1 MRSAFLGF
9 VLLAA
14 CDLLNPKN
22 EPVEVAPAK
31 PAADK
36 GDEKKGVDI
45 SPAPAP
51 EDKWIEFSSQEGKFT
66 AQFPS
71 APNKEVTQAPSPIG
85 PIDSVII
92 AAQLGEAMFG
102 VSYADYPDKILKD
115 FKLDAGLDGARNG
128 AINNIGGKLVKEEQ
142 ITFAGQKA
150 RAFEATATAEGM
162 NLRYESRLFFV
173 SPRLYQLIVVS
184 KAEDKVPS
192 QKFFDSFE
200 LKK

>member
-1 MRSAFLGF
+1 MRSVCAAAGL

-22 EPVEVAPAK
+22 QAVEVAPAK
-31 PAADK
+31 PPV
-36 GDEKKGVDI
+36 EENKGVDI

-51 EDKWIEFSSQEGKFT
+51 EDRWIEFSSQEGKFT
-66 AQFPS
+66 ARFPS

-85 PIDSVII
+85 PIDSVIF

-102 VSYADYPDKILKD
+102 VTYADYPEKILKD

-142 ITFAGQKA
+142 ITFAGHKA
-150 RAFEATATAEGM
+150 RAFEATATADGM
-162 NLRYESRLFFV
+162 KLRYESRLFFA

-184 KAEDKVPS
+184 REEETVPS
-192 QKFFDSFE
+192 QRFFDSFQ
-200 LKK
+200 LKQ